1 MVRVWRHIILL
12 MSFLLVSQ
20 LAHADVSEV
29 TATVDRN
36 PVTANESFVLT
47 ITVDDDVANDSFSPS
62 KLLKDFVVGRTSV
75 SRQTSMINGKLS
87 KQTRFTTVLIPQ
99 SAGEYKIPEIS
110 IGGVSSAPIS
120 LQVLEPGNNQDNEQK
135 IAFLEARIDNQ
146 QVYLQQP
153 ITYVAR
159 LFLAADLNKGNLIPP
174 EAENADIQQ
183 IGRDEE
189 STEMVNGRRYKV
201 YQRVYQITPSKS
213 GSLSIAGAR
222 FDGEVFTQGQRSI
235 FSSFSNTQPVSTIA
249 ETIEVEVQ
257 AVPDSWQGHWLPSEL
272 VSVSQSVSP
281 EQESYTVGE
290 PFTISYM
297 LTAVGVKPEQLP
309 DVRPSFPDTVRIYP
323 DGDETDQFSRNG
335 VIISQK
341 TISFAVV
348 PNQPGPLRIPA
359 LSIPWFNTKTGKP
372 ASAVTEELNFS
383 VAMGDGM
390 QSIPKASNN
399 AEAKA
404 TEEQQLNDEEVTQT
418 EAKTQ
423 SVEWNTWIVNLLAL
437 VLIVSIILNAY
448 LIWNRSSSSKSKVST
463 RKTTEDKPHNLNKD
477 KLWREFQLACR
488 NNNAQ
493 EAKEFL
499 LKCAN
504 RYFERSF
511 NSITELSQYLSIE
524 NACSSLQQSLYQ
536 PKATSWQDGKVLYK
550 EVKTS
555 IEAKKNITNTKDV
568 LPNLYSNNG

>member
-12 MSFLLVSQ
+12 VSFLLVSQ

-47 ITVDDDVANDSFSPS
+47 VTVDDDVANDSFSPS

-99 SAGEYKIPEIS
+99 SAGDYTIPEIS
-110 IGGVSSAPIS
+110 IGGASSAPIS

-135 IAFLEARIDNQ
+135 VAFLEARVDSQ

-213 GSLSIAGAR
+213 GSLSITGAR

-257 AVPDSWQGHWLPSEL
+257 AVPDNWQGHWLPSEL

-281 EQESYTVGE
+281 EQDSYTVGE
-290 PFTISYM
+290 PFTVSYM

-309 DVRPSFPDTVRIYP
+309 DIQPEFPDTVRVYP

-341 TISFAVV
+341 TISFAIV
-348 PNQPGPLRIPA
+348 PNQPGPLKIPA
-359 LSIPWFNTKTGKP
+359 LNIPWFNTKTGTP
-372 ASAVTEELNFS
+372 ASAKTEELNFS

-390 QSIPKASNN
+390 QSIPTPNDN
-399 AEAKA
+399 TEAPA
-404 TEEQQLNDEEVTQT
+404 TEKQPENNEKPASTEVK
-418 EAKTQ
+418 AQ
-423 SVEWNTWIVNLLAL
+423 SAEWNIWVISLLAL
-437 VLIVSIILNAY
+437 ALVISLILNAY
-448 LIWNRSSSSKSKVST
+448 LLWHKGKISQSRVPS
-463 RKTTEDKPHNLNKD
+463 RKPDETPRNLNKD
-477 KLWREFQLACR
+477 KFWREFQLACR

-493 EAKEFL
+493 QAKESL
-499 LKCAN
+499 LKWSN

-511 NSITELSQYLSIE
+511 NSLTELSQYLSIE
-524 NACSSLQQSLYQ
+524 AACSSLQQSLYH
-536 PKATSWQDGKVLYK
+536 PGATPWQDGKVLYK
-550 EVKTS
+550 EVRAS
-555 IEAKKNITNTKDV
+555 IESRKNKTTTKNV
-568 LPNLYSNNG
+568 LPNLYGNS

>member
-12 MSFLLVSQ
+12 ISFLLVSQ

-47 ITVDDDVANDSFSPS
+47 VTVDDDVANDSFSPS

-110 IGGVSSAPIS
+110 ISGVSSAPIS

-135 IAFLEARIDNQ
+135 VAFLEARVDSQ

-153 ITYVAR
+153 ITYVAK

-183 IGRDEE
+183 IGSDEE

-201 YQRVYQITPSKS
+201 YQRIYQITPSKS
-213 GSLSIAGAR
+213 GSLSITGAR

-257 AVPDSWQGHWLPSEL
+257 AVPDNWQGHWLPSEL

-281 EQESYTVGE
+281 EQDSYTVGE
-290 PFTISYM
+290 PFTVSYM

-309 DVRPSFPDTVRIYP
+309 DIQPEFPDTVRVYP

-341 TISFAVV
+341 TISFAIV
-348 PNQPGPLRIPA
+348 PNQPGPLKIPA
-359 LSIPWFNTKTGKP
+359 LSIPWFNTKTGSP
-372 ASAVTEELNFS
+372 ASAKTKELNFS

-390 QSIPKASNN
+390 QSIPSPNDN
-399 AEAKA
+399 AEAPAAEKQPEKDEKQA
-404 TEEQQLNDEEVTQT
+404 STEV
-418 EAKTQ
+418 KTQ
-423 SVEWNTWIVNLLAL
+423 SAEWNTWVISLLAL
-437 VLIVSIILNAY
+437 ALVISLILNAY
-448 LIWNRSSSSKSKVST
+448 LLWHKGTISQNRVSS
-463 RKTTEDKPHNLNKD
+463 RKPEETPRNLNKD
-477 KLWREFQLACR
+477 KFWREFQLACR

-493 EAKEFL
+493 EAKDSL
-499 LKCAN
+499 LEWAT
-504 RYFERSF
+504 RYFKRSF
-511 NSITELSQYLSIE
+511 NSLTELSQYLSIE
-524 NACSSLQQSLYQ
+524 AACSSLQQSLYH
-536 PKATSWQDGKVLYK
+536 PGATTPWQDGKVLYK
-550 EVKTS
+550 EVKAS
-555 IEAKKNITNTKDV
+555 IESRKNKTTTKNV
-568 LPNLYSNNG
+568 LPNLYGNG

>member
-20 LAHADVSEV
+20 LAYADVSEV

-47 ITVDDDVANDSFSPS
+47 VTVDDDVANDSFSPS

-99 SAGEYKIPEIS
+99 SAGDYKIPEIS
-110 IGGVSSAPIS
+110 IGGASSDPIS

-135 IAFLEARIDNQ
+135 VAFLEAQVDNQ

-213 GSLSIAGAR
+213 GSLSITGAR

-257 AVPDSWQGHWLPSEL
+257 AVPDNWQGHWLPSEL

-281 EQESYTVGE
+281 EQDSYTVGE
-290 PFTISYM
+290 PFTVSYM

-309 DVRPSFPDTVRIYP
+309 DIQPEFPDTVRIYP

-341 TISFAVV
+341 TISFAIV
-348 PNQPGPLRIPA
+348 PNQPGPLKIPA
-359 LSIPWFNTKTGKP
+359 LSIPWFNTKTGSP
-372 ASAVTEELNFS
+372 ASAKTEELNFS

-390 QSIPKASNN
+390 QSIPTPNDN
-399 AEAKA
+399 AEAPA
-404 TEEQQLNDEEVTQT
+404 TEEQPENSEKPASTEV
-418 EAKTQ
+418 KTQ
-423 SVEWNTWIVNLLAL
+423 SAEWSIWVISLLAL
-437 VLIVSIILNAY
+437 ALVISLILNAY
-448 LIWNRSSSSKSKVST
+448 LLWHKGTISQSRVPS
-463 RKTTEDKPHNLNKD
+463 RKPEETPRNLNKD
-477 KLWREFQLACR
+477 KFWREFQLACR

-493 EAKEFL
+493 EAKDSL
-499 LKCAN
+499 LKWAN

-511 NSITELSQYLSIE
+511 NSLTELSQYLSIE
-524 NACSSLQQSLYQ
+524 ASCSSLQQSLYH
-536 PKATSWQDGKVLYK
+536 PGATPWQDGKVLYK
-550 EVKTS
+550 EVRAS
-555 IEAKKNITNTKDV
+555 IESRKNKATTKNV
-568 LPNLYSNNG
+568 LPNLYGSG

>member
-20 LAHADVSEV
+20 LAYADVSEV

-47 ITVDDDVANDSFSPS
+47 VTVDDDVANDSFSPS
-62 KLLKDFVVGRTSV
+62 KLLKGFVVGRTSV

-99 SAGEYKIPEIS
+99 SAGDYKIPEIS
-110 IGGVSSAPIS
+110 IGGASSDPIS

-135 IAFLEARIDNQ
+135 VAFLEAQVDNQ

-213 GSLSIAGAR
+213 GSLSITGAR

-257 AVPDSWQGHWLPSEL
+257 AVPDNWQGHWLPSEL

-281 EQESYTVGE
+281 EQDSYTVGE
-290 PFTISYM
+290 PFTVSYM

-309 DVRPSFPDTVRIYP
+309 DIQPEFPDTVRIYP

-341 TISFAVV
+341 TISFAIV
-348 PNQPGPLRIPA
+348 PNQPGPLKIPA
-359 LSIPWFNTKTGKP
+359 LSIPWFNTKTGSP
-372 ASAVTEELNFS
+372 ASAKTEELNFS

-390 QSIPKASNN
+390 QSIPTPNDN
-399 AEAKA
+399 AEAPA
-404 TEEQQLNDEEVTQT
+404 TEEQPENSEKPASTEV
-418 EAKTQ
+418 KTQ
-423 SVEWNTWIVNLLAL
+423 SAEWSIWVISLLAL
-437 VLIVSIILNAY
+437 ALVISLILNAY
-448 LIWNRSSSSKSKVST
+448 LLWHKGTISQSRVPS
-463 RKTTEDKPHNLNKD
+463 RKPEETPRNLNKD
-477 KLWREFQLACR
+477 KFWREFQLACR

-493 EAKEFL
+493 EAKDSL
-499 LKCAN
+499 LKWAN

-511 NSITELSQYLSIE
+511 NSLTELSQYLSIE
-524 NACSSLQQSLYQ
+524 ASCSSLQQSLYH
-536 PKATSWQDGKVLYK
+536 PGATPWQDGKVLYK
-550 EVKTS
+550 EVRAS
-555 IEAKKNITNTKDV
+555 IESRKNKATTKNV
-568 LPNLYSNNG
+568 LPNLYGSG

>member
-1 MVRVWRHIILL
+1 M
-12 MSFLLVSQ
+12 SQ
-20 LAHADVSEV
+20 LAYADVSEV

-47 ITVDDDVANDSFSPS
+47 VTVDDDVTNDSFSPS

-87 KQTRFTTVLIPQ
+87 KKTRFTTVLIPQ
-99 SAGEYKIPEIS
+99 SAGDYKIPEIS
-110 IGGVSSAPIS
+110 IGGASSDPIS
-120 LQVLEPGNNQDNEQK
+120 LQVLEPGNNQGNEQK
-135 IAFLEARIDNQ
+135 VAFLEAQVDNQ

-213 GSLSIAGAR
+213 GSLSITGAR

-257 AVPDSWQGHWLPSEL
+257 AVPDNWQGHWLPSEL

-281 EQESYTVGE
+281 EQDSYTVGE
-290 PFTISYM
+290 PFTVSYM

-309 DVRPSFPDTVRIYP
+309 DIQPEFPDTVRIYP

-341 TISFAVV
+341 TISFAIV
-348 PNQPGPLRIPA
+348 PNQPGPLKIPA
-359 LSIPWFNTKTGKP
+359 LSIPWFNTKTGSP
-372 ASAVTEELNFS
+372 ASAKTKELNFS

-390 QSIPKASNN
+390 QPIPTPNDN
-399 AEAKA
+399 AEAPA
-404 TEEQQLNDEEVTQT
+404 TEEQPENNEEQAST
-418 EAKTQ
+418 EVKTQ
-423 SVEWNTWIVNLLAL
+423 SAEWNIWVISLLSLAL
-437 VLIVSIILNAY
+437 VISLILNAY
-448 LIWNRSSSSKSKVST
+448 LLWHKGTISQSRVPS
-463 RKTTEDKPHNLNKD
+463 RKPEETPRNLNKD
-477 KLWREFQLACR
+477 KFWREFQLACR

-493 EAKEFL
+493 EAKDSL
-499 LKCAN
+499 LKWAN

-511 NSITELSQYLSIE
+511 NSLTELSQYLSIE
-524 NACSSLQQSLYQ
+524 ALCSSLQQSLYH
-536 PKATSWQDGKVLYK
+536 PGATPWQDGKVLYK
-550 EVKTS
+550 EVRAS
-555 IEAKKNITNTKDV
+555 IESRKNKATTKNV
-568 LPNLYSNNG
+568 LPNLYGSG

>member
-1 MVRVWRHIILL
+1 MVRVWRHITLL

-20 LAHADVSEV
+20 LAYADVSEV

-47 ITVDDDVANDSFSPS
+47 VTVDDDVANDSFSPS

-99 SAGEYKIPEIS
+99 SAGDYKIPEIS
-110 IGGVSSAPIS
+110 IGGASSDPIS

-135 IAFLEARIDNQ
+135 VAFLEAQVDNQ

-213 GSLSIAGAR
+213 GSLSITGAR

-257 AVPDSWQGHWLPSEL
+257 AVPDNWQGHWLPSEL

-281 EQESYTVGE
+281 EQDSYTVGE
-290 PFTISYM
+290 PFTVSYM

-309 DVRPSFPDTVRIYP
+309 DIQPEFPDTVRIYP

-341 TISFAVV
+341 TISFAIV
-348 PNQPGPLRIPA
+348 PNQPGPLKIPA
-359 LSIPWFNTKTGKP
+359 LSIPWFNTKTGSP
-372 ASAVTEELNFS
+372 ASAKTEELNFS

-390 QSIPKASNN
+390 QSIPTPNDN
-399 AEAKA
+399 AEAPA
-404 TEEQQLNDEEVTQT
+404 TEEQPENSEKPASTEV
-418 EAKTQ
+418 KTQ
-423 SVEWNTWIVNLLAL
+423 SAEWSIWVISLLAL
-437 VLIVSIILNAY
+437 ALIISLILNAY
-448 LIWNRSSSSKSKVST
+448 LLWHKGTISQSRVPS
-463 RKTTEDKPHNLNKD
+463 RKPEETPRNLNKD
-477 KLWREFQLACR
+477 KFWREFQLACR

-493 EAKEFL
+493 EAKDSL
-499 LKCAN
+499 LKWAN

-511 NSITELSQYLSIE
+511 NSLTELSQYLSIE
-524 NACSSLQQSLYQ
+524 ASCSSLQQSLYH
-536 PKATSWQDGKVLYK
+536 PGATPWQDGKVLYK
-550 EVKTS
+550 EVRAS
-555 IEAKKNITNTKDV
+555 IESRKNKATTKNV
-568 LPNLYSNNG
+568 LPNLYGSG

>member
-47 ITVDDDVANDSFSPS
+47 VTVDDDVANDSFSPS

-110 IGGVSSAPIS
+110 IGGASSAPIS

-135 IAFLEARIDNQ
+135 VAFLEAQVESQ

-183 IGRDEE
+183 IGRDKE

-213 GSLSIAGAR
+213 GSLSITGAR

-257 AVPDSWQGHWLPSEL
+257 AVPDNWQGHWLPSEL

-281 EQESYTVGE
+281 EQDSYTVGE
-290 PFTISYM
+290 PFTVSYM

-309 DVRPSFPDTVRIYP
+309 DIQPEFPDTVRVYP

-341 TISFAVV
+341 TISFAIV
-348 PNQPGPLRIPA
+348 PNQPGPLKIPA
-359 LSIPWFNTKTGKP
+359 LSIPWFNTKTGSP
-372 ASAVTEELNFS
+372 ASAKTKELNFS

-390 QSIPKASNN
+390 QSIPSPNDN
-399 AEAKA
+399 AEAPAAEKQPEKYKKQA
-404 TEEQQLNDEEVTQT
+404 STEV
-418 EAKTQ
+418 KTQ
-423 SVEWNTWIVNLLAL
+423 SAEWNTWVISLLAL
-437 VLIVSIILNAY
+437 ALVISLILNAY
-448 LIWNRSSSSKSKVST
+448 LLWHKGTISQNRVSS
-463 RKTTEDKPHNLNKD
+463 RKPEETPRNLNKD
-477 KLWREFQLACR
+477 KFWREFQLACR

-493 EAKEFL
+493 EAKDSL
-499 LKCAN
+499 LEWAT
-504 RYFERSF
+504 RYFKRSF
-511 NSITELSQYLSIE
+511 NSLTELSQYLSIE
-524 NACSSLQQSLYQ
+524 AACSSLQQSLYH
-536 PKATSWQDGKVLYK
+536 PGATTPWQDGKVLYK
-550 EVKTS
+550 EVKAS
-555 IEAKKNITNTKDV
+555 IESRKNKTTTKGV
-568 LPNLYSNNG
+568 LPNLYGNS

>member
-12 MSFLLVSQ
+12 ISFLLVSQ

-47 ITVDDDVANDSFSPS
+47 VTVDDDVANDSFSPS
-62 KLLKDFVVGRTSV
+62 QLLKDFVVGRTSV

-99 SAGEYKIPEIS
+99 SAGEYNIPEIS
-110 IGGVSSAPIS
+110 IDGSSSAPIS

-135 IAFLEARIDNQ
+135 IAFLEAQVDSQ

-183 IGRDEE
+183 VGRDEE

-213 GSLSIAGAR
+213 GALSITGAR
-222 FDGEVFTQGQRSI
+222 FDGEVFTQGERSI

-257 AVPDSWQGHWLPSEL
+257 AIPDGWRGHWLPSEL
-272 VSVSQSVSP
+272 VSISQSVSP
-281 EQESYTVGE
+281 QQDNYIVGE

-309 DVRPSFPDTVRIYP
+309 DVQPDFPDTVRVYP
-323 DGDETDQFSRNG
+323 DGDETDRFSRNG

-341 TISFAVV
+341 TISFALV
-348 PNQPGPLRIPA
+348 PNQPGPLTIPA
-359 LSIPWFNTKTGKP
+359 LSIPWFNTKIGSP
-372 ASAVTEELNFS
+372 ASADTEELNFS

-390 QSIPKASNN
+390 QSIPTTSDN
-399 AEAKA
+399 AKA
-404 TEEQQLNDEEVTQT
+404 PATEQANDNAPAQT
-418 EAKTQ
+418 ETVTK
-423 SVEWNTWIVNLLAL
+423 SVEWNIWVISLLAL
-437 VLIVSIILNAY
+437 ALIISIILNAY
-448 LIWNRSSSSKSKVST
+448 LLWHKGRSSEGRVSVH
-463 RKTTEDKPHNLNKD
+463 KPEDKPGNLNKD
-477 KLWREFQLACR
+477 KFWQEFQLACR
-488 NNNAQ
+488 NNNAE
-493 EAKEFL
+493 EAKASL
-499 LKCAN
+499 LKWAN
-504 RYFERSF
+504 HYFECSF
-511 NSITELSQYLSIE
+511 NSLTELSQYLSIKE
-524 NACSSLQQSLYQ
+524 ASSSLQQSLYH
-536 PKATSWQDGKVLYK
+536 PGASPWRDGKLLYK
-550 EVKTS
+550 EVKMS
-555 IEAKKNITNTKDV
+555 LEARKNKTTNKNV
-568 LPNLYSNNG
+568 LPNLYGNS